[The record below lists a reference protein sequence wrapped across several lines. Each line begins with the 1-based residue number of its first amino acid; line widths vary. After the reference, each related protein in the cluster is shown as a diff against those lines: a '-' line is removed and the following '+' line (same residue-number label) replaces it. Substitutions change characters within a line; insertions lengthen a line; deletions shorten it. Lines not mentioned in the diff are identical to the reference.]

1 MDSNCKSSL
10 LLNKTLSDDIM
21 YVTKTDDSSMQKK
34 QIHARWI
41 KKVIQLQLTQ
51 LNSCAVNTCITIRC
65 T

>member
-51 LNSCAVNTCITIRC
+51 LNSCAVNTCSTIRC